1 MTSRK
6 RIRASQVPRSAQR
19 IQMVGLLLLA
29 ASLLL
34 ALILPAAG
42 IETLDLGS
50 KADSVLVSEATPG
63 SDSIDS
69 HGQRH
74 TIHVYILLAASGM
87 AGLAMWLIADQ
98 LGRSSARRATGS
110 KRRSG

>member
-6 RIRASQVPRSAQR
+6 RTRVSVVPRAAQR

-42 IETLDLGS
+42 IETLDLGA
-50 KADSVLVSEATPG
+50 KADAVLL
-63 SDSIDS
+63 SDSPTASNSDDPPS
-69 HGQRH
+69 QRH

-87 AGLAMWLIADQ
+87 AGLAMWLIADH
-98 LGRSSARRATGS
+98 LGRSSGRRAARS
-110 KRRSG
+110 RRRSG

>member
-1 MTSRK
+1 
-6 RIRASQVPRSAQR
+6 
-19 IQMVGLLLLA
+19 MVGLLLLA

-42 IETLDLGS
+42 IETLDLGA
-50 KADSVLVSEATPG
+50 KADAVILAESQNAANSNDPLR
-63 SDSIDS
+63 
-69 HGQRH
+69 RH

-87 AGLAMWLIADQ
+87 AGLAMWLIADH
-98 LGRSSARRATGS
+98 LGRSSARRATGF

>member
-6 RIRASQVPRSAQR
+6 RVRASVVPRAAQR
-19 IQMVGLLLLA
+19 IQMVGLLLLS

-42 IETLDLGS
+42 IETLDLGA
-50 KADSVLVSEATPG
+50 KADTVIL
-63 SDSIDS
+63 SDSPTVSNSNDP

-74 TIHVYILLAASGM
+74 TIHVYILLAVSGM
-87 AGLAMWLIADQ
+87 AGLAMWLIADH
-98 LGRSSARRATGS
+98 LGRSSVRRATGS
-110 KRRSG
+110 RRRSG